1 MVFPSY
7 KFVLKKIIKT
17 GLEYDYDLTILA
29 SQMSEKIR
37 IGKTR
42 KMRKTRKISLFFL
55 FFISHSFF
63 LLPLQRRYIEPP

>member
-29 SQMSEKIR
+29 SQMREKIR

-42 KMRKTRKISLFFL
+42 KTRKIVC
-55 FFISHSFF
+55 
-63 LLPLQRRYIEPP
+63 